1 MTQLNPTVCR
11 GVRGATTVPE
21 NSKDAILLATRELLY
36 AMIDHNDIDP
46 DDVASAYFTTT
57 EDLDQTYPAT
67 AARQLGW
74 FDVPLLCGHEIRVT
88 TGLQMCVR
96 ILLHWNTPKSAQ
108 EITHIY
114 LHEATALRPD
124 KDSIPP
130 VPAEEVERMMQM
142 AAKSPK
148 HPSHH

>member
-1 MTQLNPTVCR
+1 MKTESPIICR

-36 AMIDHNDIDP
+36 AIIDHNDIDP

-74 FDVPLLCGHEIRVT
+74 FDVPLLCGHEIRVP
-88 TGLQMCVR
+88 TGLTMCVR

-108 EITHIY
+108 EINHIY

-130 VPAEEVERMMQM
+130 VPAEEVERMMQL

-148 HPSHH
+148 HPSNQ